1 MSLSWGLVGLPN
13 VGKSTLFNALTRLKV
28 PTSIYPFCTI
38 DPHEGIVQVPDDRLY
53 ELARIV
59 KPHRII
65 PATIE
70 FWDIAGLI
78 KGSSRGEGLGNE
90 FLSYIRGVD
99 GIVHIIRCFEAS
111 NIPHL
116 GEDDPVKDIEL
127 INVELALS
135 DLSLVEKRLD
145 KVRSLR
151 RVGKGSPEE
160 EAVLEKIRER
170 LLKGE
175 SIRDISVMKD
185 LPLLSWKPVIYVANT
200 DSLDNPKVLRLL
212 EWGDRNGEVVIPV
225 LAKIEEE
232 LSEFSDEEKKVF
244 LRDGYG
250 VDEPTIYRLVR
261 EAYRLLGLISFFT
274 IWSNEVRAWTV
285 ISGTKAP
292 QAAGKIH
299 SDFEKNFIKVEV
311 IPVEK
316 LISAQSWSRA
326 RELGYIRIE
335 GREYIVRDGDVLHF
349 RAGV

>member
-13 VGKSTLFNALTRLKV
+13 VGKSTLFNALTRLNI

-38 DPHEGIVQVPDDRLY
+38 DPHKGIVPVPDERLY
-53 ELARIV
+53 ELASII
-59 KPHRII
+59 KPKKVI
-65 PATIE
+65 PATVE

-78 KGSSRGEGLGNE
+78 RGSSKGEGLGNE
-90 FLSYIRGVD
+90 FLSHIRGVD
-99 GIVHIIRCFEAS
+99 GIIHMVRCFDIP

-116 GEDDPVKDIEL
+116 GEDDPVRDIEL
-127 INVELALS
+127 INIELALS
-135 DLSLVEKRLD
+135 DLSIVERKLD

-151 RVGKGSPEE
+151 RVGRGDLEE
-160 EAVLEKIRER
+160 EAVLEEIKER

-175 SIRDISVMKD
+175 SIRDIPVIDD

-200 DSLDNPKVLRLL
+200 DSLDNPKVLRLID
-212 EWGDRNGEVVIPV
+212 WGKRNNEIVIPV

-232 LSEFSDEEKKVF
+232 LSEFSDDEKKVF

-250 VDEPTIYRLVR
+250 VDEPTIYKLVR
-261 EAYRLLGLISFFT
+261 ESYRLLGLISFFT
-274 IWSNEVRAWTV
+274 IWSDEVRAWTV
-285 ISGTKAP
+285 LSGTRAP

-311 IPVEK
+311 VPVER
-316 LISAQSWSRA
+316 LVSAGSWSRA

-335 GREYIVRDGDVLHF
+335 GKEYTVNDGDVLHF
-349 RAGV
+349 RAGI

>member
-13 VGKSTLFNALTRLKV
+13 VGKSTLFNALTRLRV

-53 ELARIV
+53 ELAKIV
-59 KPHRII
+59 KPERII
-65 PATIE
+65 PATVE

-78 KGSSRGEGLGNE
+78 KGSSKGEGLGNE
-90 FLSYIRGVD
+90 FLSHIRGVD
-99 GIVHIIRCFEAS
+99 GIIHIVRCFEAPD
-111 NIPHL
+111 IPHL
-116 GEDDPVKDIEL
+116 GEEDPIKDVEL
-127 INVELALS
+127 INIELALS
-135 DLSLVEKRLD
+135 DLSIVERRLD
-145 KVRSLR
+145 KIKSLR
-151 RVGKGSPEE
+151 RVGKGNPEE
-160 EAVLEKIRER
+160 ESILEGIRER

-175 SIRDISVMKD
+175 SIRDIPVIND

-200 DSLDNPKVLRLL
+200 DSLDNPKALRLI
-212 EWGDRNGEVVIPV
+212 EWGNRNGEVVIPV

-232 LSEFSDEEKKVF
+232 LSEFSDDEKKVF
-244 LRDGYG
+244 LKDGYG

-285 ISGTKAP
+285 LSGTKAP

-316 LISAQSWSRA
+316 LVSAQSWAKA

-335 GREYIVRDGDVLHF
+335 GKEYIVKDGDVLHF

>member
-13 VGKSTLFNALTRLKV
+13 VGKSTLFNALTRLRV

-53 ELARIV
+53 ELAKIV
-59 KPHRII
+59 KPERII
-65 PATIE
+65 PATVE

-78 KGSSRGEGLGNE
+78 KGSSKGEGLGNE
-90 FLSYIRGVD
+90 FLSHIRGVD
-99 GIVHIIRCFEAS
+99 GIIHIVRCFEAPD
-111 NIPHL
+111 IPHL
-116 GEDDPVKDIEL
+116 GEEDPIGDIEL
-127 INVELALS
+127 INIELALS
-135 DLSLVEKRLD
+135 DLSIVERRLD
-145 KVRSLR
+145 KVKSLR
-151 RVGKGSPEE
+151 RVGKGNPEE
-160 EAVLEKIRER
+160 ESILEGIRER

-175 SIRDISVMKD
+175 SIRDISVIND

-212 EWGDRNGEVVIPV
+212 EWGERNKEVVIPV

-232 LSEFSDEEKKVF
+232 LSEFSDDEKKVF
-244 LRDGYG
+244 LKDGYG

-285 ISGTKAP
+285 LSGTKAP

-316 LISAQSWSRA
+316 LVSAQSWAKA

-335 GREYIVRDGDVLHF
+335 GKEYIVKDGDVLHF

>member
-13 VGKSTLFNALTRLKV
+13 VGKSTLFNALTRLRV

-53 ELARIV
+53 ELAKIV
-59 KPHRII
+59 KPERII
-65 PATIE
+65 PATVE

-78 KGSSRGEGLGNE
+78 KGSSKGEGLGNE
-90 FLSYIRGVD
+90 FLSHIRGVD
-99 GIVHIIRCFEAS
+99 GIIHIVRCFEAPD
-111 NIPHL
+111 IPHL
-116 GEDDPVKDIEL
+116 GEEDPIKDVEL
-127 INVELALS
+127 INIELALS
-135 DLSLVEKRLD
+135 DLSIVERRLD
-145 KVRSLR
+145 KIKSLR
-151 RVGKGSPEE
+151 RVGKGNPEE
-160 EAVLEKIRER
+160 ESILEGIRER

-175 SIRDISVMKD
+175 SIRDISVIND

-212 EWGDRNGEVVIPV
+212 EWGERNKEVVIPV

-232 LSEFSDEEKKVF
+232 LSEFSDDEKKVF
-244 LRDGYG
+244 LKDGYG

-285 ISGTKAP
+285 LSGTKAP

-316 LISAQSWSRA
+316 LVSAQSWAKA

-335 GREYIVRDGDVLHF
+335 GKEYIVKDGDVLHF